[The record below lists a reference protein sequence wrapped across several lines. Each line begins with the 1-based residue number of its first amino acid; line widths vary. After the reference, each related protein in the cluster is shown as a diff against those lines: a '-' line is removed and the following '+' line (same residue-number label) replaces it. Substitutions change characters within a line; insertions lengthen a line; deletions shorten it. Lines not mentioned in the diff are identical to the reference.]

1 MKVSVVTVS
10 LNQLQFIRENVSSV
24 QSQSYPLIEQIIVDG
39 ASNDGTREFLE
50 TLQSESVRWVSEPD
64 RGQSEAL
71 NKGFR
76 MARGDIIGWIN
87 SDDLLLPGA
96 VEKVVEAFEK
106 HPEAV
111 AVTGAI
117 DIVDAKG
124 GLLKTYPAHTYT
136 ADYLLNESFG
146 INQASTFFSRRGL
159 FEAGLIDESLHY
171 SMDFDLFIRL
181 AKVGPFVAIEER
193 LAAFRLYEGT
203 KTSEAQGRFAGER
216 MRIRRR
222 YGGRFFSKAGRSD
235 MYVRFTQPL
244 KKCPFLVR
252 LVRSLRADKGV

>member
-1 MKVSVVTVS
+1 MRVSVVTVS

-39 ASNDGTREFLE
+39 ASTDGTREFLE
-50 TLQSESVRWVSEPD
+50 TLQPDSVRWVSEPD
-64 RGQSEAL
+64 GGQSEAL

-87 SDDLLLPGA
+87 SDDVLLPGA
-96 VEKVVEAFEK
+96 VEKVVEAFER

-117 DIVDAKG
+117 DIVDAEG
-124 GLLKTYPAHTYT
+124 HLLRNYPAHEYT
-136 ADYLLNESFG
+136 ADYLLNESYG
-146 INQASTFFSRRGL
+146 INQASTFFTRKAL

-171 SMDFDLFIRL
+171 SMDFDLFIKL
-181 AKVGPFVAIEER
+181 AKIGPFVAIDDR

-203 KTSEAQGRFAGER
+203 KTSESQGRFAAER
-216 MRIRRR
+216 MRIRRS
-222 YGGRFFSKAGRSD
+222 YGGRLFSKAGRND
-235 MYVRFTQPL
+235 LYVRFTQPL
-244 KKCPFLVR
+244 KKSPFLVR
-252 LVRSLRADKGV
+252 LVRGLRGNKGV